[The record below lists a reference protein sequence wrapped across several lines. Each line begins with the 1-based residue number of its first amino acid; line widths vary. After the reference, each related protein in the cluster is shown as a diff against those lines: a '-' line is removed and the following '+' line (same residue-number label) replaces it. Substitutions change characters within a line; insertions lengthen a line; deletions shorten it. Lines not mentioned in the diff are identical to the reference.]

1 MLRPPAR
8 ARNNGIQ
15 DKEMEAVTENLQ
27 SLAPLNQLVRGPY
40 LIGGRECLSDDLA
53 TRIVQIMRTV
63 PDQARDGVLT
73 GRGYAGIQEVE
84 GLGRV
89 FVKQYAHGGL
99 LRHLTGGSF
108 LCVGPSRSLLEFSM
122 LERVRSIGINA
133 PRPLVFVNKGSF
145 FYRAW
150 LFMEEIVDSR
160 NLAQVSA
167 SAEGEV
173 ADVLHDGMAKL
184 GQQVLTLIENKI
196 FHVDLHPGNVLL
208 DSSGRV
214 HIVDF
219 DKAQEFQGSTD
230 KLRDLYLRRWRR
242 AVIKHKLSPVL
253 TELMSL
259 TLRSY
264 HE

>member
-1 MLRPPAR
+1 
-8 ARNNGIQ
+8 
-15 DKEMEAVTENLQ
+15 MEAVTNPSQ

-40 LIGGRECLSDDLA
+40 LIGGRECLSDELA
-53 TRIVQIMRTV
+53 TRIVQLMRTV
-63 PDQARDGVLT
+63 PEQAPTGVLA
-73 GRGYAGIQEVE
+73 GRGYTGIQDVQ

-99 LRHLTGGSF
+99 LRHVTGGHF
-108 LCVGPSRSLLEFSM
+108 ICVGPSRSLLEFSM
-122 LERVRSIGINA
+122 LERVRALGINA

-145 FYRAW
+145 FYRSW

-160 NLAQVSA
+160 NLAQISA
-167 SAEGEV
+167 STDAND
-173 ADVLHDGMAKL
+173 ADVLHDGMVKL

-196 FHVDLHPGNVLL
+196 FHVDLHPGNVLI
-208 DSSGRV
+208 DASGRV
-214 HIVDF
+214 FIVDF
-219 DKAQEFQGSTD
+219 DKAREFQGSTD
-230 KLRDLYLRRWRR
+230 TLRDLYLRRWRR
-242 AVIKHKLSPVL
+242 AVIKHRLSPVL

>member
-1 MLRPPAR
+1 
-8 ARNNGIQ
+8 
-15 DKEMEAVTENLQ
+15 MEAVTQSPQ
-27 SLAPLNQLVRGPY
+27 SLPPLNQLVRGPF

-53 TRIVQIMRTV
+53 TRIVQLMRTV
-63 PDQARDGVLT
+63 PENIPTGVLAR
-73 GRGYAGIQEVE
+73 RGYAGIQDVQ

-99 LRHLTGGSF
+99 LRHITGGRF

-122 LERVRSIGINA
+122 LERVRSLGINA
-133 PRPLVFVNKGSF
+133 PRPLLFVNKGSF
-145 FYRAW
+145 LYRSW

-160 NLAQVSA
+160 NLAQISSSA
-167 SAEGEV
+167 DAND
-173 ADVLHDGMAKL
+173 ADILHDGMTKL

-208 DSSGRV
+208 DASGRV
-214 HIVDF
+214 FIVDF
-219 DKAQEFQGSTD
+219 DKACEYQGSTD
-230 KLRDLYLRRWRR
+230 TLRDLYLRRWRR

>member
-1 MLRPPAR
+1 
-8 ARNNGIQ
+8 
-15 DKEMEAVTENLQ
+15 MEAVTQPVNPI
-27 SLAPLNQLVRGPY
+27 APLNELVRGPY
-40 LIGGRECLSDDLA
+40 LIGGRECLNDELA
-53 TRIVQIMRTV
+53 TRIVQLMRSV
-63 PDQARDGVLT
+63 PERAPSGVLA
-73 GRGYAGIQEVE
+73 GRGYAGIQDVE

-122 LERVRSIGINA
+122 LERVRALGVNA
-133 PRPLVFVNKGSF
+133 PKPLVFVNKGSF
-145 FYRAW
+145 FYRSW

-160 NLAQVSA
+160 NLAQISA
-167 SAEGEV
+167 SAG
-173 ADVLHDGMAKL
+173 ADDADLLHDGMSRL
-184 GQQVLTLIENKI
+184 GEQVMTLIENKI
-196 FHVDLHPGNVLL
+196 LHVDLHPGNVLI
-208 DSSGRV
+208 DASGRV
-214 HIVDF
+214 YIVDF
-219 DKAQEFQGSTD
+219 DKACEFQGSTE